1 MSVCLQLLTFL
12 ALFLSV
18 SSQLD
23 EEAQLRFDQ
32 ILADFGFSQSSRAT
46 VRDPARPEVQ
56 TTSHQTSLSNLVAF
70 AGDPQVRSGGHNH

>member
-1 MSVCLQLLTFL
+1 MYVCLQLLTFL

-46 VRDPARPEVQ
+46 RPEVQ